1 MSQTASFSANL
12 HLDDVYPS
20 RQRPITFARVSGAN
34 RQDTN
39 AMIEAKF
46 QEHIRLFKEY
56 IECCRAPEAR
66 FDLSLDDFAEP
77 ATARFD
83 LSFEDQ
89 GTGMDMHDISSFLR
103 SPCTVRPHAAR
114 NSPLA
119 IAAFNA
125 AGSCG
130 PSCSRDGPASR
141 RQFDL
146 SPAATTTTTT
156 TDLRK
161 DLSAK
166 MTDTS
171 SFPSS
176 SGSSPDAAAAAAF
189 STLCAPP
196 PPAANDGHPPGPA
209 GLPFAPAEM
218 VAGET
223 VVYRAQVALAL
234 ASGRAVWL

>member
-1 MSQTASFSANL
+1 
-12 HLDDVYPS
+12 
-20 RQRPITFARVSGAN
+20 
-34 RQDTN
+34 
-39 AMIEAKF
+39 MIEAKF

-156 TDLRK
+156 TTDLHK
-161 DLSAK
+161 NLSAK

-171 SFPSS
+171 SFSSS

-189 STLCAPP
+189 STLRAPP
-196 PPAANDGHPPGPA
+196 SPAANDGHPPGPA